1 MNFDPIYLDILG
13 GLSCPLRWALLS
25 LGSFLLGWLL
35 HWLLFGR
42 SKQLE
47 IDRLTADN
55 GRLSGKLEGMDAEM
69 TSLKYKLDQAD
80 ENVNIVKRDLYKC
93 ESDKVVL
100 QTKLDKMA
108 ANTAGAT
115 DASAD
120 TTTKTESEAADHS
133 GSGDAS
139 AEVLGVMSGGT
150 GSSTKEIGALP
161 YGKIFADDNL
171 QIIEGI
177 GPKIEQLLKDAGFQ
191 TWSALAGCKLD
202 AVQKVLDDAGPRY
215 RMHNPKSW
223 PEQAQLANDGKWE
236 ELVKYQKFLDSGREG
251 QNNMA
256 SPAKIEKLGM
266 KILGFSSNPEDL
278 KIVEGIGPKIEK
290 LLKDAGVNNWAELAS
305 TPVDK
310 LKSILAD
317 AGERYRLADPSTW
330 PKQADLAATGKWSD
344 LSDYQDYLDGGK
356 EPAK

>member
-1 MNFDPIYLDILG
+1 MNFDIILLDILG
-13 GLSCPLRWALLS
+13 GLSCPWRWALLS

-47 IDRLTADN
+47 IDRLTAEN
-55 GRLSGKLEGMDAEM
+55 GRQNGKLEGLDAEI

-100 QTKLDKMA
+100 QTKLDKLSA
-108 ANTAGAT
+108 DGGAE
-115 DASAD
+115 ASAD
-120 TTTKTESEAADHS
+120 ARSVDTST
-133 GSGDAS
+133 DA
-139 AEVLGVMSGGT
+139 LGVLSRGT
-150 GSSTKEIGALP
+150 GTAGGGGEIGALP
-161 YGKIFADDNL
+161 YGKIFAGDNL

-177 GPKIEQLLKDAGFQ
+177 GPKIEQLLKDAGFN
-191 TWSALAGCKLD
+191 TWAALSGCKVD
-202 AVQKVLDDAGPRY
+202 ALQKVLDDAGSRY

-223 PEQAQLANDGKWE
+223 PEQAKLADEGKWK
-236 ELVKYQKFLDSGREG
+236 ELVQYQKFLDSGREG
-251 QNNMA
+251 KGSLT
-256 SPAKIEKLGM
+256 SPAKIEKLAM
-266 KILGFSSNPEDL
+266 KILGFSNNPEDL
-278 KIVEGIGPKIEK
+278 KIVEGIGPKIEQ
-290 LLKDAGVNNWAELAS
+290 LLKNAGVNNWAELAN

-310 LKSILAD
+310 LKGILAD

-344 LSDYQDYLDGGK
+344 LSDYQEYLDGGK
-356 EPAK
+356 EPGK

>member
-1 MNFDPIYLDILG
+1 MNFDLIYLDILG
-13 GLSCPLRWALLS
+13 GLSCPWRWALLS

-47 IDRLTADN
+47 IDRLTTEN
-55 GRLSGKLEGMDAEM
+55 GRLNGKLEGLDAEIS
-69 TSLKYKLDQAD
+69 SLKYKLEQAD

-100 QTKLDKMA
+100 QTKLDKLA
-108 ANTAGAT
+108 AGGGEPQ
-115 DASAD
+115 DSAD
-120 TTTKTESEAADHS
+120 TSSTEA
-133 GSGDAS
+133 
-139 AEVLGVMSGGT
+139 LGVMSRGAT
-150 GSSTKEIGALP
+150 SEPVEIGALP
-161 YGKIFADDNL
+161 YGKIFASDNL

-177 GPKIEQLLKDAGFQ
+177 GPKIEQLLKDAGFD
-191 TWSALAGCKLD
+191 TWAALSGCKVD
-202 AVQKVLDDAGPRY
+202 ALQKVLDDAGSRY

-251 QNNMA
+251 QGSMT

-290 LLKDAGVNNWAELAS
+290 LLKDAGVNNWAELAI

-310 LKSILAD
+310 LKTILAN

-330 PKQADLAATGKWSD
+330 PKQADLAAAGKWSD

-356 EPAK
+356 EPGK